1 MALTYKGKVI
11 YLANIVSIARAVGN
25 ISPKEI
31 EAIKKIQESIGAGKI
46 ELNKAYKAA
55 ESPDYEI
62 NPVGYWSDKV
72 KNLEDVIYV
81 SMIDGWITDK
91 KKQSI
96 LKFAKQINLKQEQ
109 IKYIAA
115 DVKNELSSL
124 SSDMTCPNCRSV
136 IKSIAKFCPECGTSI
151 QEKVESKTVN
161 VPYDIPESGISIEFA
176 AFFTPDFARV
186 IQEQQKAPFNST
198 CIKGKKK
205 WYLAAWPKEDIFQ
218 AQKLI
223 ENIRAINKRKVYVDG
238 VESRW
243 DEVFGFFWCAG
254 ERNSA
259 RRPMEYCFGPDE
271 KRLNIWGCKQAMME
285 WTKWSDWFGYGTFKN
300 TGLVNKQVCFV
311 FDKKRIRHELEINL
325 LKYRFCPY
333 LRFNLIEAVLKE
345 LPDEV
350 TPTDNG
356 PWIYK
361 RDYNDSPGSIR
372 VKVKTADGKYAYTD
386 DYYSSGVAP
395 KSVVIGVDILKK
407 AFKSCGYNIDEV
419 KGLLEYKG

>member
-115 DVKNELSSL
+115 
-124 SSDMTCPNCRSV
+124 
-136 IKSIAKFCPECGTSI
+136 
-151 QEKVESKTVN
+151 
-161 VPYDIPESGISIEFA
+161 
-176 AFFTPDFARV
+176 FFTPGFARV